1 MAKEFKCP
9 WCKSIIEKNVD
20 VCRYCTRDIVW
31 KRPSFLVLIIICLI
45 LAPFTA
51 GLSIPLAPLAWFLG
65 ATPQKR

>member
-31 KRPSFLVLIIICLI
+31 KRPPLWLYFIISLI

-51 GLSIPLAPLAWFLG
+51 GFSFAFVPVAWFFG
-65 ATPQKR
+65 ASPRKG